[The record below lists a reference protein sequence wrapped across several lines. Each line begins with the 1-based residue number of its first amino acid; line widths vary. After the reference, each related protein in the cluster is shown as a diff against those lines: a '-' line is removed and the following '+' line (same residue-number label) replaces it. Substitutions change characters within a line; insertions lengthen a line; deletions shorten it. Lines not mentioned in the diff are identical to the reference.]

1 MNPLLLISAAAAAG
15 VAVWR
20 RKSLK
25 SDAEKAATVA
35 RDTAAKATTRIT
47 GGARASKFRKLGE
60 AVYADRTDTDTDN
73 TSEIDLLLSEL
84 QAIDAQTATSDVE
97 TGESRDSSD

>member
-25 SDAEKAATVA
+25 SDAEKAAAVA
-35 RDTAAKATTRIT
+35 KDTAAKATTRVT
-47 GGARASKFRKLGE
+47 SGVRASKFRKLGE

-73 TSEIDLLLSEL
+73 TSEIDRLLSEL
-84 QAIDAQTATSDVE
+84 QAIDAPTPTSDAE
-97 TGESRDSSD
+97 NGESRDSSD